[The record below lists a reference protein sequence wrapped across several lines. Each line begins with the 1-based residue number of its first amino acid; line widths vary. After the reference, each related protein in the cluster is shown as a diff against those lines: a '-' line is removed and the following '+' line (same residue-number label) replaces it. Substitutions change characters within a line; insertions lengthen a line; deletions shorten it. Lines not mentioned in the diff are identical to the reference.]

1 MAKKLRSAALRYGLP
16 LISFVLLVLF
26 AQGLL
31 RWFSWHFD
39 PSTLIIALMI
49 ASAWYLGKG
58 SGLLVAILYEV
69 VIDYYAFNGST
80 PLTWRYGIL
89 IFNRMTLFV
98 ALVLFTGSRRNAE
111 KRLRQ
116 QREWLRVAL
125 SSIGDAVIATD
136 PNGIVNFINPTAEAL
151 TGWTMAEVA
160 KQPLDKVFRIINE
173 ETRAPVESPFAAI
186 KREGNVVGL
195 ANHTLLIAK
204 DGREIPVEDSG
215 APIKD
220 HSGKTMGVII
230 VFHDVSERRH
240 AERERE
246 RLLKREQAARSEA
259 EAANRLKDEFL
270 ATVSHELRTPLNAI
284 LGWASLLNHHTL
296 DEETMRNAAEVI
308 ERNAKGQVE
317 IVNDILDVSRII
329 TGKLRIEP
337 QAIELA
343 PIIQAAID
351 TVYPAVAAKAI
362 TLTVALDRQAGLIL
376 GDPDRLQQVIWNLLS
391 NAIKFTPTD
400 GSIEVRLER
409 VAAHVELKVSDSGIG
424 IDTQFLP
431 YVFDRFRQA
440 DASTTRAHGGLGL
453 GLAIVR
459 HLVELHGG
467 TVAAESQG
475 AEQGAVFTVRLPLAD
490 VREAPPRLAE
500 DSLHSVD
507 QAAAANELAAGTTD
521 LRGLRV
527 LVVDDDLDTRE
538 ILCLV
543 LSQYGAEVHAA
554 GSSIDALGA
563 FREWKPNVLISDLG
577 MPGEDGFAFIRKV
590 RGFAPEDGGNIP
602 AAALTAYAREEDRQR
617 ARSAGYQIHIP
628 KPVDPTKLATVV
640 AGLAKRIRKA

>member
-1 MAKKLRSAALRYGLP
+1 MTKKLRSFALRYGLP
-16 LISFVLLVLF
+16 LGAFVLLLLI
-26 AQGLL
+26 ATGLK
-31 RWFSWHFD
+31 RWFSLQID
-39 PSTLIIALMI
+39 PTILIIALLI
-49 ASAWYLGKG
+49 ASAWYGG
-58 SGLLVAILYEV
+58 RGPGLLVAITFES
-69 VIDYYAFNGST
+69 VIDYYYFT
-80 PLTWRYGIL
+80 TQPFTWKYAVI
-89 IFNRMTLFV
+89 IFNRMALFA
-98 ALVLFTGSRRNAE
+98 ALALFASSRRNAE

-136 PNGIVNFINPTAEAL
+136 LNGTVNFINPTAEAL

-160 KQPLDKVFRIINE
+160 DKPLGEVFHIVNE

-195 ANHTLLIAK
+195 ANHTLLIAR
-204 DGREIPVEDSG
+204 DGREIPIEDSG

-230 VFHDVSERRH
+230 VFHDVSERRG
-240 AERERE
+240 AEKEREQ
-246 RLLKREQAARSEA
+246 LLRREQAARTEA

-284 LGWASLLNHHTL
+284 LGWASLLSRRTL
-296 DEETMRNAAEVI
+296 DEETMRSAAQVI
-308 ERNAKGQVE
+308 ERNAKGQAE
-317 IVNDILDVSRII
+317 IINDILDVSRII
-329 TGKLRIEP
+329 TGKLRIDP
-337 QAIELA
+337 QAVELA

-351 TVYPAVAAKAI
+351 TVYPAAAAKAI
-362 TLTVALDRQAGLIL
+362 AITVALDRQADLVL
-376 GDPDRLQQVIWNLLS
+376 GDPDRLQQIVWNLVS
-391 NAIKFTPTD
+391 NAIKFTPKD

-409 VAAHVELKVSDSGIG
+409 VASHVELKVSDSGIG

-467 TVAAESQG
+467 TVSAASTGEG
-475 AEQGAVFTVRLPLAD
+475 QGAVFTVRLPLAD
-490 VREAPPRLAE
+490 VREAPARLAE
-500 DSLHSVD
+500 VSSYNSN
-507 QAAAANELAAGTTD
+507 QEAAANELAAGTTD
-521 LRGLRV
+521 LSGLRV
-527 LVVDDDLDTRE
+527 MVVDDDPDTRE
-538 ILCLV
+538 ILCMV

-554 GSSIDALGA
+554 GSSADALGA

-577 MPGEDGFAFIRKV
+577 MPGEDGFAFIQKV
-590 RGFAPEDGGNIP
+590 RTFAPEDGGNIP